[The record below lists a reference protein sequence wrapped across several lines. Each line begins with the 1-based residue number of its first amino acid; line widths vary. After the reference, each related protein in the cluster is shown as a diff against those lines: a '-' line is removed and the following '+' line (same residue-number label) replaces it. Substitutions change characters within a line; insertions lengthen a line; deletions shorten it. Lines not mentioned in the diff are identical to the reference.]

1 MDISFKCSWFSFFL
15 SSFNWKRHTI
25 KSFLT
30 ACTPGPC
37 VFTLA
42 FSQMT
47 WHSHYATRLK
57 KYTVLRCRLSQKWLF
72 SIPCSVLQLREMD
85 FISVFQRLCLPK
97 KIFFLMLIIYM
108 RQRQIILN
116 ICFAEEQAFAFKHF
130 IGWVLTDGHAK
141 ETRLTFLCCWSSS
154 NRLGSF
160 FQFSVLRER
169 HFILWANEWWMTS
182 NVY

>member
-1 MDISFKCSWFSFFL
+1 MDISFKCSFFF

-30 ACTPGPC
+30 ACTPGPY
-37 VFTLA
+37 VFPRV

-47 WHSHYATRLK
+47 LHSRYATRLK

-72 SIPCSVLQLREMD
+72 SILCSVLQLREMD

-116 ICFAEEQAFAFKHF
+116 ICFAEEQAFAFKLF
-130 IGWVLTDGHAK
+130 Y
-141 ETRLTFLCCWSSS
+141 RLSPHRWTCKGDQAHISL
-154 NRLGSF
+154 LLV
-160 FQFSVLRER
+160 QQQ
-169 HFILWANEWWMTS
+169 
-182 NVY
+182 

>member
-1 MDISFKCSWFSFFL
+1 MFFFF

-37 VFTLA
+37 VFPRV

-47 WHSHYATRLK
+47 LHSRYATRLK
-57 KYTVLRCRLSQKWLF
+57 KHTVLRCHLSQKRLF

-97 KIFFLMLIIYM
+97 KIFFLMLIIHM

-116 ICFAEEQAFAFKHF
+116 TCFCVSRCKCRYF
-130 IGWVLTDGHAK
+130 IMNNTI
-141 ETRLTFLCCWSSS
+141 
-154 NRLGSF
+154 NMPF
-160 FQFSVLRER
+160 F
-169 HFILWANEWWMTS
+169 IKKDKKNT
-182 NVY
+182 